1 MATQAVKARN
11 DEAQGG
17 GPAAVTGLAGRI
29 ADGCKEKWLASRR
42 FLHEVR
48 VETRQVTWP
57 SSADVVST
65 TAVVI
70 VTVFFFGLFFF
81 FVDTGFSRLVQW
93 IFNYFKA

>member
-1 MATQAVKARN
+1 MATAVKVRN
-11 DEAQGG
+11 GEAQGG
-17 GPAAVTGLAGRI
+17 GPAAVSGFFGRI
-29 ADGCKEKWLASRR
+29 AEWCKEKWQTSGR

-81 FVDTGFSRLVQW
+81 VVDTGFSRLVQW
-93 IFNYFKA
+93 IFSYFKA